1 MNIDELKGWIG
12 RSETSNDAAVAT
24 SLNALAATLG
34 VTQLFDLQRQAIP
47 AARVTEFSFRAVRP
61 VIDTS
66 SFSVCEDRQ
75 DDGSICRWA
84 QDAAG
89 HLATTTTARAA

>member
-1 MNIDELKGWIG
+1 MNIDESKRWIG
-12 RSETSNDAAVAT
+12 RSEMRSDAAVAT

-34 VTQLFDLQRQAIP
+34 VTLLLDPQRQALP
-47 AARVTEFSFRAVRP
+47 AARITEFSFRAVRP

-75 DDGSICRWA
+75 DDGPIRRWS

-89 HLATTTTARAA
+89 HLATTATARAA